1 MVHGS
6 PRLDG
11 IEDWAAWSGHAE
23 TEKAIRSPS
32 AIVTDWAHRVGATL
46 CLEEDSLQ
54 YFGAL
59 PREWQRDLIRRCGG
73 IGDEEIADLEFAL
86 FQPPAQTTLMKISDQ
101 ISSKKKPYSSAQTK
115 LMAAAVEDA
124 FGHHDAI
131 QAWFTGGP
139 LRPLAKEIAKR
150 TAKLAHV
157 DSVGLHLLTA
167 NDATLL
173 DEAKKRAEIARNR
186 LFVHPRDRDAG
197 SIRRRL
203 RGTVS
208 RAAIHT
214 AAVLELIGGP
224 KWMCLPAYIDNW
236 GLRRDRDQQAANKK
250 YLCDHVAVC
259 ISTNTKV
266 PMTVIAASAA
276 SSRQALW
283 YAVIL
288 GMREIARRDRLIPL
302 FITMTLPSEWHLHPQ
317 FGEPGDPKNSPSD
330 GAREIGNRW
339 HKVCAMFR
347 ERGARLIGIR
357 AAEPHSDGTVHLHCV
372 LWLSPDHVKS
382 MCECLGLHFPATT
395 KEEEEARKDGNYK
408 LGPALVVKRWEARSI
423 DDPRGAADAASY
435 ALSYV
440 LDAIGRPD
448 AVIEEDETTDDDKIL
463 EEARSINKQRS
474 DKDKSDKER
483 SAAWARHARIR
494 RISLVGLAPGTIGRW
509 RALYRTMKDANN
521 GGECVAEPR
530 ARAICHAMKRKQWG
544 TVLRLL
550 GALSDPSEPRLAS
563 LREKREDRWGDQ
575 VVVTTAYYHPKT
587 GEISAY
593 VRPRLWNIEKRD
605 PDAPAELSVIESY
618 PRTAPA
624 AASRGPPGGD

>member
-1 MVHGS
+1 MPHGS
-6 PRLDG
+6 RRLDG
-11 IEDWAAWSGHAE
+11 VEDWATWSGHAD
-23 TEKAIRSPS
+23 TEKAAKSPS

-46 CLEEDSLQ
+46 CLEEDSLR
-54 YFGAL
+54 YFGVL
-59 PREWQRDLIRRCGG
+59 PREWQRDLIRACGG

-86 FQPPAQTTLMKISDQ
+86 FQPPPQTTLMKISEQ
-101 ISSKKKPYSSAQTK
+101 ISSKKKPYTFAQSK

-124 FGHHDAI
+124 FEHQDAI
-131 QAWFTGGP
+131 QAWFTGRQ

-150 TAKLAHV
+150 TAKLTYV
-157 DSVGLHLLTA
+157 DPVGLRLLTA
-167 NDATLL
+167 DDSTLL
-173 DEAKKRAEIARNR
+173 DEAKKLAEIARNR

-208 RAAIHT
+208 RAAIYT
-214 AAVLELIGGP
+214 AALLKLIGGP
-224 KWMCLPAYIDNW
+224 KWLCLPAYIDDW
-236 GLRRDRDQQAANKK
+236 GLRRDRDQQAANKNF
-250 YLCDHVAVC
+250 LRDHVAVC
-259 ISTNTKV
+259 SSTSTRV

-276 SSRQALW
+276 ASRQSLW
-283 YAVIL
+283 YAIIL
-288 GMREIARRDRLIPL
+288 GMREIAKRDGFVPL
-302 FITMTLPSEWHLHPQ
+302 FITMTLPPEWHLNPQ
-317 FGEPGDPKNSPSD
+317 YGEPGDPKNSPSD

-339 HKVCAMFR
+339 HRVCAMFR
-347 ERGARLIGIR
+347 ERGGRVIGLR
-357 AAEPHSDGTVHLHCV
+357 AAEPHGDGTVHLHCV
-372 LWLSPDHVKS
+372 LWLSPDHVTS
-382 MCECLGLHFPATT
+382 FCECLGLHFPATT
-395 KEEEEARKDGNYK
+395 KKEDRARKKGNYQK
-408 LGPALVVKRWEARSI
+408 GPALVVKQWEARSS

-440 LDAIGRPD
+440 LDAISRPD
-448 AVIEEDETTDDDKIL
+448 SVIEEDETTDDDEIL
-463 EEARSINKQRS
+463 EEARAINKRRS
-474 DKDKSDKER
+474 DKSKNDKER

-509 RALYRTMKDANN
+509 RALYRAMKDANN
-521 GGECVAEPR
+521 GGECVTEPR

-550 GALSDPSEPRLAS
+550 GALSDPGEPRLAS

-593 VRPRLWNIEKRD
+593 VRPRPWHIEKRD
-605 PDAPAELSVIESY
+605 PDVPDELSVIESY